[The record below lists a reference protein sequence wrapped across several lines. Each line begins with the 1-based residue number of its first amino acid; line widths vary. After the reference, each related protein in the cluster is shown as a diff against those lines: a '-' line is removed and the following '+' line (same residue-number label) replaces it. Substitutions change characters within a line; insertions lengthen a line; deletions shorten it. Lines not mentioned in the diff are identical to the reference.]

1 MSDDA
6 DAVTTAD
13 ATSAARALAGSAGA
27 AHARS
32 VSTASAMGPAI
43 VIEGLVKRYQGRAV
57 VDGLD
62 LTVARGEILAILGP
76 NGAGKTTTV
85 EIIEG
90 YRRPDEGR
98 VEVLG
103 LDPRTD
109 RAELRARVGVM
120 LQRADLYNQVR
131 VLEAVRLF
139 AAFFAAPLSPG
150 MILDQVGL
158 ADRADDPY
166 RTLSGG
172 ERQRLNLA
180 LAVVGR
186 PELII
191 LDEPTAAMDVAARRS
206 TWDLLRALRA
216 QRATV
221 VLTTHLIEEAEVLAD
236 RVAIIDGGRLL
247 ACGSPAELRA
257 VGGSGARD
265 HGAGVEGIG
274 GARSIRLRL
283 PAPLDPAD
291 VAALSRV
298 PGVSAVRHQGGA
310 GYALSVADAG
320 EALVRLSE
328 WLWAKRIEPLAIEVG
343 TESLEAVFLR
353 LTSEAP
359 TPPEVQT

>member
-1 MSDDA
+1 
-6 DAVTTAD
+6 
-13 ATSAARALAGSAGA
+13 
-27 AHARS
+27 
-32 VSTASAMGPAI
+32 VSGPGPAI
-43 VIEGLVKRYQGRAV
+43 HISGLVKRYDGRAV

-62 LTVARGEILAILGP
+62 LTVERGEIVAMLGP

-90 YRRPDEGR
+90 YRHADEGV

-109 RAELRARVGVM
+109 RASLRAKVGVM
-120 LQRADLYNQVR
+120 LQRADLYNQIG

-139 AAFFAAPLSPG
+139 AAFYAAPLSPG

-158 ADRADDPY
+158 ADRADDRY

-186 PELII
+186 PELAI

-216 QRATV
+216 EGATV
-221 VLTTHLIEEAEVLAD
+221 LLTTHLIEEAEALAD
-236 RVAIIDGGRLL
+236 RVAIIDDGRLV
-247 ACGSPAELRA
+247 AFGTPAELR
-257 VGGSGARD
+257 SGEQNPGEVRT
-265 HGAGVEGIG
+265 
-274 GARSIRLRL
+274 IRLQLASAL
-283 PAPLDPAD
+283 PPDD
-291 VAALSRV
+291 VTSLARI
-298 PGVSAVRHQGGA
+298 PGVTAVRLQGSA
-310 GYALSVADAG
+310 SYAVVVVEVG

-328 WLWAKRIEPLAIEVG
+328 WLWAKHLEPRSIELGA
-343 TESLEAVFLR
+343 ESLEAVFLR
-353 LTSEAP
+353 LTR
-359 TPPEVQT
+359 

>member
-1 MSDDA
+1 
-6 DAVTTAD
+6 
-13 ATSAARALAGSAGA
+13 
-27 AHARS
+27 
-32 VSTASAMGPAI
+32 MGPAI
-43 VIEGLVKRYQGRAV
+43 VIEGLVKRYHGRAV
-57 VDGLD
+57 IDGLD
-62 LTVARGEILAILGP
+62 LTVARGEILAMLGP

-90 YRRPDEGR
+90 YRRPDGGT

-139 AAFFAAPLSPG
+139 AAFYAAPMSPG

-158 ADRADDPY
+158 ADRAADRY

-191 LDEPTAAMDVAARRS
+191 LDEPTAAMDVAARRA
-206 TWDLLRALRA
+206 TWAMLRALRA
-216 QRATV
+216 QGATV
-221 VLTTHLIEEAEVLAD
+221 VLTTHLIEEAEALAD

-257 VGGSGARD
+257 VGRSGAGD
-265 HGAGVEGIG
+265 AGAGGEGVG
-274 GARSIRLRL
+274 DRGARSIRLRL
-283 PAPLDPAD
+283 QAPLDPAD

-298 PGVSAVRHQGGA
+298 PGVSTVRHQGGA
-310 GYALSVADAG
+310 GYALTVSDAG

-328 WLWAKRIEPLAIEVG
+328 WLWAKHIEPLAIEVG
-343 TESLEAVFLR
+343 SESLEAVFLR

-359 TPPEVQT
+359 APSEVQA

>member
-1 MSDDA
+1 MSDEP
-6 DAVTTAD
+6 DAVTTTD
-13 ATSAARALAGSAGA
+13 AASAAGALAGSGGTTPVRSGATAGA
-27 AHARS
+27 TR
-32 VSTASAMGPAI
+32 PAI
-43 VIEGLVKRYQGRAV
+43 VIAGLVKRYDGRAV

-62 LTVARGEILAILGP
+62 LTVARGEILAMLGP

-90 YRRPDEGR
+90 YRRPDEGT

-103 LDPRTD
+103 LDPRAD
-109 RAELRARVGVM
+109 RAALRARVGVM

-139 AAFFAAPLSPG
+139 AAFYAAPLSPG

-158 ADRADDPY
+158 ADRADDRY

-180 LAVVGR
+180 LALVGR

-216 QRATV
+216 QGATV
-221 VLTTHLIEEAEVLAD
+221 VLTTHLIEEAEALAD

-257 VGGSGARD
+257 IGGSRRGQRW
-265 HGAGVEGIG
+265 
-274 GARSIRLRL
+274 RRR
-283 PAPLDPAD
+283 
-291 VAALSRV
+291 
-298 PGVSAVRHQGGA
+298 
-310 GYALSVADAG
+310 
-320 EALVRLSE
+320 
-328 WLWAKRIEPLAIEVG
+328 
-343 TESLEAVFLR
+343 
-353 LTSEAP
+353 
-359 TPPEVQT
+359 

>member
-6 DAVTTAD
+6 GPVTTTD
-13 ATSAARALAGSAGA
+13 AAGA
-27 AHARS
+27 ASTFGDSAGTAHVRS
-32 VSTASAMGPAI
+32 VTTTGAMGPAI
-43 VIEGLVKRYQGRAV
+43 VMEGLVKRYQGRAV
-57 VDGLD
+57 IDGLD
-62 LTVARGEILAILGP
+62 LTVARGEILAMLGP

-90 YRRPDEGR
+90 YRRPDEGTVR
-98 VEVLG
+98 VLD

-109 RAELRARVGVM
+109 RSALRARVGVM

-131 VLEAVRLF
+131 VLEAVQLF
-139 AAFFAAPLSPG
+139 AAFYAAPLSPG

-158 ADRADDPY
+158 ADRADDRY

-180 LAVVGR
+180 LAIVGR

-191 LDEPTAAMDVAARRS
+191 LDEPTASMDVAARRS

-216 QRATV
+216 QGATV
-221 VLTTHLIEEAEVLAD
+221 VLTTHVIEEAEALAD

-257 VGGSGARD
+257 AGGSGGGDDGARD
-265 HGAGVEGIG
+265 DGT
-274 GARSIRLRL
+274 RSIRLRL
-283 PAPLDPAD
+283 PAPLDPPD
-291 VAALSRV
+291 LGALSRV
-298 PGVSAVRHQGGA
+298 PGVFAVRYQGGA
-310 GYALSVADAG
+310 GYTLSVGDAG

-328 WLWAKRIEPLAIEVG
+328 WLWVKHIEPLAIEVG
-343 TESLEAVFLR
+343 SESLEAVFLR

-359 TPPEVQT
+359 APPEVQA